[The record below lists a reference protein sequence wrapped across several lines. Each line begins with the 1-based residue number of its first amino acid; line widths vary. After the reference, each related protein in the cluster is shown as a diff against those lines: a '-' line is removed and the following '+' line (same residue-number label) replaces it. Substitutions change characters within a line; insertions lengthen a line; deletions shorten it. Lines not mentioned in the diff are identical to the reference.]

1 MTYQLPEP
9 ALPNCVIGQDST
21 MRTVRLDC
29 YTADQMQ
36 AAWQTGR
43 DSDTALLRQALEALA
58 EAASAWEVAWAA
70 RAARAA
76 AAANAAKK
84 ELENDQAN

>member
-36 AAWQTGR
+36 SAWQAGR
-43 DSDTALLRQALEALA
+43 DSDTALLRQCLEGYESITARKPERIEKLVTALRERLG
-58 EAASAWEVAWAA
+58 
-70 RAARAA
+70 
-76 AAANAAKK
+76 AK
-84 ELENDQAN
+84 A